1 MAIIYFK
8 LIINGSKTI
17 EDVPA
22 GLKDEVVR
30 LLEEYGYSDL
40 A

>member
-17 EDVPA
+17 EDVPER
-22 GLKDEVVR
+22 LKDEVVR